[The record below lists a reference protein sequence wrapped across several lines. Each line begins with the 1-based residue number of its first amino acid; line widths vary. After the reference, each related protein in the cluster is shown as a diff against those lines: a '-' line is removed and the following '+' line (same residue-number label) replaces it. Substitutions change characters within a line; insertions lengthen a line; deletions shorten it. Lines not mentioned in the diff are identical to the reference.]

1 MASFGIITA
10 LVTASMKRQL
20 QRQSQPAKR
29 IDVDP
34 RQQQQQQQQK
44 AFNTTHV
51 YHPPSRLVQ
60 YLHDHCGKKWEHY
73 TKELEDFV
81 RDCPKVELH
90 VHLDGSLDPDF
101 LWHCLQKYDNDNNGD
116 DDTEGNSWIGCLPV
130 STTLPWDP
138 NHPVPVQ

>member
-20 QRQSQPAKR
+20 QRQSELEER
-29 IDVDP
+29 IDDDP
-34 RQQQQQQQQK
+34 RQQQK

-60 YLHDHCGKKWEHY
+60 YLHDHCGKKWEQY
-73 TKELEDFV
+73 TEELEDFV

-101 LWHCLQKYDNDNNGD
+101 LWHCLQKYDNGD

-130 STTLPWDP
+130 STILPWDP
-138 NHPVPVQ
+138 EHPLPVQ